1 MSRLLGLDVGNR
13 RIGIAVSDDLGIIA
27 TPVGYVE
34 RGPTDRTQIQALID
48 RYQVTGLVAG
58 IPRSMSGE
66 EGMQAKDV
74 RTWSKHLAK
83 DLAIPLQFYDERLTT
98 VMAERALISSG
109 RKRDQRK
116 HEIDATAAA
125 IMLQGYLD
133 SQSVRR

>member
-34 RGPTDRTQIQALID
+34 RGPTDRTRIQALID

-74 RTWSKHLAK
+74 RTWSKQLAK

>member
-74 RTWSKHLAK
+74 RTWSKQLAK

>member
-1 MSRLLGLDVGNR
+1 MLGLDVGNR

-74 RTWSKHLAK
+74 RTWSKQLAK

-109 RKRDQRK
+109 RKREQRK